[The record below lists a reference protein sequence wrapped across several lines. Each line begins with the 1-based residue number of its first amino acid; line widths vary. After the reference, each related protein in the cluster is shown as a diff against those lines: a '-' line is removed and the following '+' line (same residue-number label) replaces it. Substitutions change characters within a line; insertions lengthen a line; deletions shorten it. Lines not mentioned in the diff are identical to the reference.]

1 MKSFTY
7 PSTSQAAAFLDGVR
21 FVNDSAITP
30 LGIRQRPAG
39 GAEALLKDAD
49 DQDADDDSAG
59 GVLTVQ
65 QITNATV
72 VDHIVAFRRNSF
84 ELGYQS
90 VLEDQRTPAA
100 AFDATCPFFHAG
112 KAAAWRAM
120 VDFGGKRAAEEFSDE
135 YWVEHLQQLVFNPGQ
150 EPGAPAPAASEM
162 PADTSGPVP
171 QRLITVVLS
180 TCHVPPDETARAY
193 LDHAGHP
200 LEHGWL
206 WTVPGRAPELRA
218 ALQIPSWLTPILALA
233 DASSFHRIE
242 FDADGEV
249 LSELPTYT
257 WP

>member
-7 PSTSQAAAFLDGVR
+7 PSTLQAAAFLDGVR
-21 FVNDSAITP
+21 FVNDSAITL
-30 LGIRQRPAG
+30 LGVRQLPAG

-49 DQDADDDSAG
+49 YDDADDSVGA
-59 GVLTVQ
+59 VPTVQ
-65 QITNATV
+65 QTTHSTS
-72 VDHIVAFRRNSF
+72 VDHIVALRRNSF

-90 VLEDQRTPAA
+90 VLEDQCTPAEA
-100 AFDATCPFFHAG
+100 YDATCPYFQAG

-120 VDFGGKRAAEEFSDE
+120 VDYGSKRVAEEYSDE
-135 YWVEHLQQLVFNPGQ
+135 YWLEHIQQLVFNPGK
-150 EPGAPAPAASEM
+150 ELGTPAPAPSVV
-162 PADTSGPVP
+162 PADLSGSAP
-171 QRLITVVLS
+171 QRLVTVVLS
-180 TCHVPPDETARAY
+180 TCHVAPDETARAY

-206 WTVPGRAPELRA
+206 WSVPGRAPELRA

-233 DASSFHRIE
+233 DASGFHRIE